1 METSASFQQSPP
13 NVERFLVCG
22 LGSLGQC
29 CVVALKKFGV
39 SVVAIELVKPDRWE
53 IANLPDLLDEL
64 IIGDCSENSILEEAN
79 IRSCRAALL
88 VTSNERINIETAL
101 AIHQLNPHTRLV
113 VRSAKENLNYLLS
126 QQINNFIAYDS
137 TQLPATAFALAA
149 FDAEVLGLF
158 QLDGKNLQVVRRYI
172 DDQKRAPL
180 RGSLRDRNANISY
193 LGRSLYDL
201 ISQKRQILTH
211 SRHGEPLCSS
221 FYQWNLEEIVDLG
234 DSLVCLEIVEQHS
247 LQPDPDADSSWQQQ
261 IPPKRSMVARSL
273 GYSLKLFDRFFRDNR
288 SFREEIANKI
298 NQFWQFSFQRQ
309 VRQIAIIYCSILLL
323 LLPIGTLLFH
333 AYYPGISLLFAFS
346 ATAILLLG
354 GYGDVFGN
362 LSPSLPIPWWLQLF
376 SLLLALV
383 GTAFVGVLYALI
395 TEALLSVR
403 FQFVKRRPQ
412 IPPQNHVAIV
422 GMDRIGQQV
431 ATLLQEFHQPLVA
444 ITFHS
449 SFERETLMQIP
460 IIVGNIKEALA
471 KANLSKAKSMA
482 ILTEDEIFNLEV
494 ALMARSIAPNL
505 HLVIRT
511 CQQHLNERFSS
522 FLPNAQVLFPDATAA
537 EVFVGAAFGEKII
550 NLFHLNNQTILVT
563 EYQVELGDT
572 LNGLLISEV
581 ACGYGV
587 IPILHQKSP
596 QAAVFFPSE
605 DLKLYEG
612 DRLVVLATID
622 ALQRV
627 ERGATSMYPKQALVR
642 IDKALTSDALF
653 DGANTIARISG
664 CRLSLAR
671 NLMNGL
677 PQTLPLPLYKHQA
690 QRLVRELR
698 KIFVQAR
705 IVI

>member
-13 NVERFLVCG
+13 MSPISLERFLVCG

-53 IANLPDLLDEL
+53 IASLPDLLDEL

-79 IRSCRAALL
+79 IYSCRAALI
-88 VTSNERINIETAL
+88 VTSNEKINIETAL

-113 VRSAKENLNYLLS
+113 VRSAKENLNELLS
-126 QQINNFIAYDS
+126 QQISNFIAYDS

-158 QLDGKNLQVVRRYI
+158 QLDGKNLQVVRRCI
-172 DDQKRAPL
+172 DDRQ
-180 RGSLRDRNANISY
+180 SDRNANISY

-201 ISQKRQILTH
+201 TSQKRQILIH
-211 SRHGEPLCSS
+211 SRHGEPQCSS
-221 FYQWNLEEIVDLG
+221 FYQWNLEERVELG
-234 DSLVCLEIVEQHS
+234 DTLVCLEITEQHS
-247 LQPDPDADSSWQQQ
+247 SHLDAEVDAFWQQK
-261 IPPKRSMVARSL
+261 IRPRRSMVARSL
-273 GYSLKLFDRFFRDNR
+273 GYSLKLIERFFRDNR
-288 SFREEIANKI
+288 SFREDIANRI
-298 NQFWQFSFQRQ
+298 NQFWQFSFQQR
-309 VRQIAIIYCSILLL
+309 VRQIAIIYCFILLL

-333 AYYPGISLLFAFS
+333 AYYPNISWLSAFS

-362 LSPSLPIPWWLQLF
+362 LLPEVSLPWWLQLF

-395 TEALLSVR
+395 TESLLSLR

-412 IPPQNHVAIV
+412 IPQQNHVAIV
-422 GMDRIGQQV
+422 GMDRIAQQV

-444 ITFHS
+444 ITFNS
-449 SFERETLMQIP
+449 SFERETPLQIP
-460 IIVGNIKEALA
+460 IVVGNIKEALA

-494 ALMARSIAPNL
+494 ALMARSLAPNL
-505 HLVIRT
+505 NLVIRT

-550 NLFHLNNQTILVT
+550 NLFHLNDRTILVI
-563 EYQVELGDT
+563 EYQIELGDT

-587 IPILHQKSP
+587 IPILHQKLP
-596 QAAVFFPSE
+596 QSAVFFPSE
-605 DLKLYEG
+605 DFKLYAG
-612 DRLVVLATID
+612 DRLVVLATIE
-622 ALQRV
+622 ALQRI
-627 ERGATSMYPKQALVR
+627 ERGATSMYPKQTLVR

-664 CRLSLAR
+664 CSLSLAR
-671 NLMNGL
+671 NLMNSL

>member
-1 METSASFQQSPP
+1 METSASFQQSVP
-13 NVERFLVCG
+13 NLERFLVCG

-29 CVVALKKFGV
+29 CVVALKNFGV

-79 IRSCRAALL
+79 IYSCRAALL

-113 VRSAKENLNYLLS
+113 VRSAKENLNELLS
-126 QQINNFIAYDS
+126 QQISNFIAYDS

-172 DDQKRAPL
+172 DDKK
-180 RGSLRDRNANISY
+180 RDRHATI

-234 DSLVCLEIVEQHS
+234 DTLVCLEIVEQHS
-247 LQPDPDADSSWQQQ
+247 LQFDADADSFWQQQ
-261 IPPKRSMVARSL
+261 IPPRRSMVARSL
-273 GYSLKLFDRFFRDNR
+273 GYSLKLLARFFRDNR
-288 SFREEIANKI
+288 SFREEIANRI
-298 NQFWQFSFQRQ
+298 YQFWQFSFQQR
-309 VRQIAIIYCSILLL
+309 VRQIVIIYCFILLL
-323 LLPIGTLLFH
+323 LLPVGTLLFH
-333 AYYPGISLLFAFS
+333 ANYPDISWLSAFS
-346 ATAILLLG
+346 MTAILLLG

-362 LSPSLPIPWWLQLF
+362 LSPPVPIPWWLQLF

-395 TEALLSVR
+395 TEALLSLR
-403 FQFVKRRPQ
+403 FQFVKRRPK

-482 ILTEDEIFNLEV
+482 ILTDDEIFNLEV
-494 ALMARSIAPNL
+494 ALMARSLAPNL
-505 HLVIRT
+505 NLVIRT

-563 EYQVELGDT
+563 EYRVESGDT
-572 LNGLLISEV
+572 LNDLLISEV

-587 IPILHQKSP
+587 IPVLHQKFP
-596 QAAVFFPSE
+596 QSAVFFPSE
-605 DLKLYEG
+605 DLKLSAG

-627 ERGATSMYPKQALVR
+627 ERGATSIYPKQTLVR
-642 IDKALTSDALF
+642 IDKALTSDAVF

-664 CRLSLAR
+664 YHLSLAR
-671 NLMNGL
+671 NLMNSL

-698 KIFVQAR
+698 KILVQAR

>member
-1 METSASFQQSPP
+1 METSASFQQSAP

-29 CVVALKKFGV
+29 CVVALKNFGV

-79 IRSCRAALL
+79 IYSCRAALI
-88 VTSNERINIETAL
+88 VTSKEKINIETAL

-113 VRSAKENLNYLLS
+113 VRSAKENLNELLS
-126 QQINNFIAYDS
+126 QQISNFIAYDS

-158 QLDGKNLQVVRRYI
+158 QLDGKNLQVVRRCI
-172 DDQKRAPL
+172 DDRQ
-180 RGSLRDRNANISY
+180 SDRHATI

-201 ISQKRQILTH
+201 ISQKRQILSH
-211 SRHGEPLCSS
+211 SRYGESIGSS
-221 FYQWNLEEIVDLG
+221 FYQWNLEERVELG
-234 DSLVCLEIVEQHS
+234 DTLVCLEIVEKHS
-247 LQPDPDADSSWQQQ
+247 LQFDLDADSSWQQQ
-261 IPPKRSMVARSL
+261 APLRRSMVSRSL
-273 GYSLKLFDRFFRDNR
+273 KYILKLFDRFFRDKR
-288 SFREEIANKI
+288 SFREEITNRI
-298 NQFWQFSFQRQ
+298 NQFWQFSFQQR
-309 VRQIAIIYCSILLL
+309 VRQIAIIYCFILLL
-323 LLPIGTLLFH
+323 LLPIGTILFY
-333 AYYPGISLLFAFS
+333 AYYPNISWLSAFS
-346 ATAILLLG
+346 MTAILLLG

-362 LSPSLPIPWWLQLF
+362 LSPEVTIPWLLQLF

-395 TEALLSVR
+395 TEALLSLR

-412 IPPQNHVAIV
+412 IPQQNHIAIV
-422 GMDRIGQQV
+422 GMDRIAQQV
-431 ATLLQEFHQPLVA
+431 ATLLQEFQQPLVA
-444 ITFHS
+444 ITSNS
-449 SFERETLMQIP
+449 SFEQETMMQIP
-460 IIVGNIKEALA
+460 IVIGNIKEALA

-482 ILTEDEIFNLEV
+482 ILTDDEILNLEV
-494 ALMARSIAPNL
+494 ALMARSLAPNL
-505 HLVIRT
+505 NLVIRT

-550 NLFHLNNQTILVT
+550 NLFHLYNQTVLVT
-563 EYQVELGDT
+563 EYQVESGDT

-587 IPILHQKSP
+587 MPILHQKFP

-605 DLKLYEG
+605 DLKLYVG
-612 DRLVVLATID
+612 DRLVVLATIE

-627 ERGATSMYPKQALVR
+627 ERGATSIYPKQTLVR

-664 CRLSLAR
+664 YRLSLAR
-671 NLMNGL
+671 NLMNSL

-698 KIFVQAR
+698 KILVQAR

>member
-1 METSASFQQSPP
+1 METPASFQQSAQMSPP
-13 NVERFLVCG
+13 NLERFLVCG

-39 SVVAIELVKPDRWE
+39 NVIAIELVKPDRWE

-64 IIGDCSENSILEEAN
+64 IIGDCSENSILEAAQ
-79 IRSCRAALL
+79 IQSCRVALL
-88 VTSNERINIETAL
+88 VTSNEGVNIETAL
-101 AIHQLNPHTRLV
+101 AIRQLNPHTRLV
-113 VRSAKENLNYLLS
+113 VRSAKENLNYLLT
-126 QQINNFIAYDS
+126 QQISNFIAYES
-137 TQLPATAFALAA
+137 TQLSATAFALAA
-149 FDAEVLGLF
+149 FDSEIIGLF
-158 QLDGKNLQVVRRYI
+158 KLDDKKFQIVRRCI
-172 DDQKRAPL
+172 DYQKRD
-180 RGSLRDRNANISY
+180 RDANISY

-234 DSLVCLEIVEQHS
+234 DTLVCLEIVEQHS
-247 LQPDPDADSSWQQQ
+247 LQFDADADSFWQQQ
-261 IPPKRSMVARSL
+261 IPPRRSMVARSL
-273 GYSLKLFDRFFRDNR
+273 GYSLKLLDRFFRDNR
-288 SFREEIANKI
+288 FFREDIANRI
-298 NQFWQFSFQRQ
+298 YQFWQFSFQQR
-309 VRQIAIIYCSILLL
+309 VRQIVIIYCFILLL
-323 LLPIGTLLFH
+323 LLPIGTILFH
-333 AYYPGISLLFAFS
+333 TYYPNISWLSGFS
-346 ATAILLLG
+346 ITAILLLG

-362 LSPSLPIPWWLQLF
+362 LSPPVPLPWWLQLF

-412 IPPQNHVAIV
+412 IPPQNHIAIV

-431 ATLLQEFHQPLVA
+431 ATLLQEFQQPLVA

-460 IIVGNIKEALA
+460 IIVGNIKEALT

-482 ILTEDEIFNLEV
+482 ILTDDEILNLEV
-494 ALMARSIAPNL
+494 ALMARSLAPNL
-505 HLVIRT
+505 NLVIRT

-563 EYQVELGDT
+563 EYRVESGDT
-572 LNGLLISEV
+572 LNDLLISEV

-587 IPILHQKSP
+587 IPVLHQKFP
-596 QAAVFFPSE
+596 QSAVFFPSE
-605 DLKLYEG
+605 DLKLSAG

-627 ERGATSMYPKQALVR
+627 ERGATSMYPKQTLVR
-642 IDKALTSDALF
+642 IDKALTPDALF

-664 CRLSLAR
+664 CRLSLAH
-671 NLMNGL
+671 NLMNSL